1 MKKSF
6 WITLSVLML
15 VGVFALVGVLVVNAQ
30 SVTPPAPGTGTPGL
44 YRETMQEYM
53 HAALAEQ
60 LGISVEDLEARL
72 ANGQT
77 VYQIA
82 LEKGLSV
89 EEFRTLMLNARNSAL
104 ENMVK
109 DGVITQEQA
118 NWMKTRGFGRNG
130 RAGLNNGGC
139 PMMGEGLGARQNGGG
154 FRQGRGM
161 MGGNW

>member
-1 MKKSF
+1 MKKNF

-15 VGVFALVGVLVVNAQ
+15 VGVFALVGVSIVNAQ

-44 YRETMQEYM
+44 YRESMQEYM
-53 HAALAEQ
+53 HAALAEK
-60 LGISVEDLEARL
+60 LGISVEDLEARI
-72 ANGQT
+72 ADGQT

-89 EEFRTLMLNARNSAL
+89 DEFRTLMIDARSTAL
-104 ENMVK
+104 DNMVA
-109 DGVITQEQA
+109 DGVITREQA
-118 NWMKTRGFGRNG
+118 DWMKTRGFGQNG

-139 PMMGEGLGARQNGGG
+139 SMMGSGVGASQNGGA
-154 FRQGRGM
+154 FRRGRGM